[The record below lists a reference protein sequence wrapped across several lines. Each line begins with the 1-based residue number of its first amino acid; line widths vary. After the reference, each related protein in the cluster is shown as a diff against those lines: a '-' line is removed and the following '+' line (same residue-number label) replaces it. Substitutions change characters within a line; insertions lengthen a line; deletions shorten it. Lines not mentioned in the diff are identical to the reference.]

1 MTDERIALAE
11 LLQKKGDSDF
21 LRAISEGKCIDC

>member
-21 LRAISEGKCIDC
+21 LRAIPEGKCIDC